1 MELGLTHQRTLLLLN
16 SQQPH
21 TVPPRLTPPRRL
33 LLAMEAILLVHCP
46 STTFALNFPFL
57 CRYTP
62 EQSLT
67 HSRTHTSSEELPL
80 NIHALYS
87 MSSLGVQG
95 LKSGH
100 AQHNVPSR

>member
-1 MELGLTHQRTLLLLN
+1 MEPGLTHQRMLLLLN

-33 LLAMEAILLVHCP
+33 LLATEAILLVYC
-46 STTFALNFPFL
+46 TGTAFALNFPFL

-67 HSRTHTSSEELPL
+67 HSSTHTSSEELP

-87 MSSLGVQG
+87 MSSL
-95 LKSGH
+95 
-100 AQHNVPSR
+100 